1 MNNKGVNMLSVMT
14 RAELWDSGSL
24 QEERK
29 LTQLIAAISKAMV
42 RKSTFLNFQSNS
54 NSTTVYCLNWSPSS
68 DYVSYGKLV
77 TKRVV

>member
-1 MNNKGVNMLSVMT
+1 MLSVMT
-14 RAELWDSGSL
+14 RAALWDSGSL

-54 NSTTVYCLNWSPSS
+54 NSTTVYCLN
-68 DYVSYGKLV
+68 
-77 TKRVV
+77 